1 MHNRIR
7 QVRMNANLS
16 QTEFAERI
24 NLSKNFIS
32 LVENGGREP
41 SDRTIRDICREF
53 GVNEIWLRTGIGD
66 PFQQSLRAQEISA
79 LVRTLLDD
87 RPEAFRARL
96 VTALLRFSSDA
107 PEWEALEN
115 IYNSIEAELKKEA
128 DQ

>member
-1 MHNRIR
+1 MHKRIR

-53 GVNEIWLRTGIGD
+53 YVNETWLRTGVGD
-66 PFQQSLRAQEISA
+66 PFLPSVREQEIAA
-79 LVRTLLDD
+79 LTKTLMSD
-87 RPEAFRARL
+87 RPESFRSRL
-96 VTALLRFSSDA
+96 VTALLKFPPDA
-107 PEWEALEN
+107 PEWEALEK
-115 IYNSIEAELKKEA
+115 IYDSIEAELKK
-128 DQ
+128 D

>member
-53 GVNEIWLRTGIGD
+53 GVNETCLRTGVGD
-66 PFQQSLRAQEISA
+66 PFLPSVREQEIAA
-79 LVRTLLDD
+79 LTKTLMSD
-87 RPEAFRARL
+87 RPESFRSRL
-96 VTALLRFSSDA
+96 VTALLKFPPDA
-107 PEWEALEN
+107 PEWEALEK
-115 IYNSIEAELKKEA
+115 IYDSIEAELKK
-128 DQ
+128 D

>member
-53 GVNEIWLRTGIGD
+53 GVNETWLRTGVGD
-66 PFQQSLRAQEISA
+66 PFLPSVREQEIAA
-79 LVRTLLDD
+79 LTKTLMSD
-87 RPEAFRARL
+87 RPESFRSRL
-96 VTALLRFSSDA
+96 VTALLKFPPDA
-107 PEWEALEN
+107 PEWEALER
-115 IYNSIEAELKKEA
+115 IYDSIEAELKK
-128 DQ
+128 D

>member
-16 QTEFAERI
+16 QTEFAQRI

-53 GVNEIWLRTGIGD
+53 GVNETWLRTGAGD
-66 PFQQSLRAQEISA
+66 PFLPSVREQEIAA
-79 LVRTLLDD
+79 LTKTLMSD
-87 RPEAFRARL
+87 RPESFRSRL
-96 VTALLRFSSDA
+96 VTALLKFPPDA
-107 PEWEALEN
+107 PEWEALEK
-115 IYNSIEAELKKEA
+115 IYDSIEAELKK
-128 DQ
+128 D

>member
-53 GVNEIWLRTGIGD
+53 GVNETWLRTGVGD
-66 PFQQSLRAQEISA
+66 PFLPSVREQEIAA
-79 LVRTLLDD
+79 LTKTLMSD
-87 RPEAFRARL
+87 RPESFRSRL
-96 VTALLRFSSDA
+96 VTALLKFPPDA
-107 PEWEALEN
+107 PEWEALER
-115 IYNSIEAELKKEA
+115 IYDSIEAELKR
-128 DQ
+128 D

>member
-16 QTEFAERI
+16 QTEFAQRI

-53 GVNEIWLRTGIGD
+53 GVNETWLRTGVGD
-66 PFQQSLRAQEISA
+66 PFLPSVREQEIAA
-79 LVRTLLDD
+79 LTKTLMSD
-87 RPEAFRARL
+87 RPESFRSRL
-96 VTALLRFSSDA
+96 VTALLKFPPDA
-107 PEWEALEN
+107 PEWEALEK
-115 IYNSIEAELKKEA
+115 IYDSIEAELKK
-128 DQ
+128 D

>member
-32 LVENGGREP
+32 LIENGGREP

-53 GVNEIWLRTGIGD
+53 GVNETWLRTGVGD
-66 PFQQSLRAQEISA
+66 PFLPSVREQEIAA
-79 LVRTLLDD
+79 LTKTLMSD
-87 RPEAFRARL
+87 RPESFRSRL
-96 VTALLRFSSDA
+96 VTALLKFPPDA
-107 PEWEALEN
+107 PEWEALER
-115 IYNSIEAELKKEA
+115 IYDSIEAELKKT

>member
-53 GVNEIWLRTGIGD
+53 GVNETWLRTGVGD
-66 PFQQSLRAQEISA
+66 PFLPSVREQEIAA
-79 LVRTLLDD
+79 LTKTLMSD
-87 RPEAFRARL
+87 RPESFRSRL
-96 VTALLRFSSDA
+96 VTALLKFPPDA
-107 PEWEALEN
+107 PEWEALEK
-115 IYNSIEAELKKEA
+115 IYDSIEAELKK
-128 DQ
+128 D

>member
-53 GVNEIWLRTGIGD
+53 GVNEIWLRTGVGD

-115 IYNSIEAELKKEA
+115 IYNSIEAELKKET

>member
-53 GVNEIWLRTGIGD
+53 GVNETWLRTGVGD
-66 PFQQSLRAQEISA
+66 PFLPSVREQEIAA
-79 LVRTLLDD
+79 LTKTLMSD
-87 RPEAFRARL
+87 RPESFRSRL
-96 VTALLRFSSDA
+96 VTALLKFPPDA
-107 PEWEALEN
+107 PEWEALEK
-115 IYNSIEAELKKEA
+115 IYDSIEAELKET

>member
-53 GVNEIWLRTGIGD
+53 GVNETWLRTGVGD
-66 PFQQSLRAQEISA
+66 PFLPSVREQEIAA
-79 LVRTLLDD
+79 LTKTLMSN
-87 RPEAFRARL
+87 RPESFRSRL
-96 VTALLRFSSDA
+96 VTALLKFPPDA
-107 PEWEALEN
+107 PEWEALEK
-115 IYNSIEAELKKEA
+115 IYDSIEAELKK
-128 DQ
+128 D

>member
-32 LVENGGREP
+32 LVENGGRDP

-53 GVNEIWLRTGIGD
+53 GVNETWLRTGVGD
-66 PFQQSLRAQEISA
+66 PFLPSVREQEIAA
-79 LVRTLLDD
+79 LTKTLMSD
-87 RPEAFRARL
+87 RPESFRSRL
-96 VTALLRFSSDA
+96 VTALLKFPPDA
-107 PEWEALEN
+107 PEWEALEK
-115 IYNSIEAELKKEA
+115 IYDSIEAELKK
-128 DQ
+128 D